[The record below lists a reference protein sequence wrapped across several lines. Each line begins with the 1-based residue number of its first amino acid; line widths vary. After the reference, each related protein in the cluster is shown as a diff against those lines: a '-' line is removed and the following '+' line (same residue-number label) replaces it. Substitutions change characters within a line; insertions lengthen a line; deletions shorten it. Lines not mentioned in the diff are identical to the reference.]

1 MYYNKIEIAGNV
13 TYINF
18 GTSAKGNSYVNGY
31 IQSYEN
37 ANFNG
42 KSYKKNYISL
52 KFTAF
57 NENADMMN
65 ALGIKKDSN
74 LKIEGFLKYNK
85 YKNRKGEE
93 IEENILIVDRV
104 DETFTGQKNNTQDDI
119 DDTFFSTPSKPR
131 KSTNVNDEIDDD
143 LPF

>member
-13 TYINF
+13 TYITF

-85 YKNRKGEE
+85 YTNRKGEE
-93 IEENILIVDRV
+93 VEENILIVDRV

-131 KSTNVNDEIDDD
+131 KSANVNDEIDDD